1 MEDGVRDDLRRA
13 ATFTSGVA
21 EMTKNRAEDLVRN
34 WVLGGDVRLE
44 QTQRMVKDL
53 IDWSTQNR
61 KEIVAVV
68 RKEIES
74 QLSGVGVAT
83 RRHVERLERRVE
95 RLEQDLRSQA
105 VSAAASKKTPRR
117 KTTAKSTARRA
128 GTSRSRGS
136 SARRTSQG

>member
-1 MEDGVRDDLRRA
+1 MRDDLRRA

-34 WVLGGDVRLE
+34 WVQGSDVRLE

-83 RRHVERLERRVE
+83 RRDVERLERRVE

-136 SARRTSQG
+136 STRRTSQG

>member
-1 MEDGVRDDLRRA
+1 MRDDLRRA

-34 WVLGGDVRLE
+34 WVQGGDVRLE

-83 RRHVERLERRVE
+83 RRDFERLERRVE

-136 SARRTSQG
+136 STRRTSQG